1 MASSPPPTRTYR
13 TRGASRTVATT
24 TKPKRTTRTNKT
36 VKQET
41 EPILSMNKYTEGK
54 KRSLQDKNNS
64 KTVETKNEEGLVT
77 PVATTKKRVSKTS
90 LNNIDTDTPK
100 AVANNDVIIQ
110 ETPEMCTATPVT
122 PVTVKKSEHSIDD
135 TPVNTGVK
143 NSECST
149 EDTPI
154 NTVEEQVVEESPPT
168 TSRKSRTSVR
178 KSLKLGKTLSSS
190 TRLSSIKRM
199 SLLTL
204 RAVEAEA
211 MNSMCVERDPS
222 QNVPQS
228 KVKFIPC
235 LFIAV

>member
-1 MASSPPPTRTYR
+1 MPSSPPPTRPYR
-13 TRGASRTVATT
+13 TRGASRIVTTT
-24 TKPKRTTRTNKT
+24 TKPKRTTRKNK
-36 VKQET
+36 T
-41 EPILSMNKYTEGK
+41 EPILSMNKYIDQGK
-54 KRSLQDKNNS
+54 KRSLHDKNNS
-64 KTVETKNEEGLVT
+64 KSVETNNEEGLVT
-77 PVATTKKRVSKTS
+77 PVATTKKRASKTS
-90 LNNIDTDTPK
+90 LSNMDIDTPK
-100 AVANNDVIIQ
+100 AVGNNDVMVQ

-135 TPVNTGVK
+135 TPVNTVVK
-143 NSECST
+143 KSECST
-149 EDTPI
+149 DDTPV
-154 NTVEEQVVEESPPT
+154 NTVEESPPT

-211 MNSMCVERDPS
+211 MNSMRVERDPS

-235 LFIAV
+235 LFITV

>member
-1 MASSPPPTRTYR
+1 MASSPPPTRPYR
-13 TRGASRTVATT
+13 TRGASRTVTTT
-24 TKPKRTTRTNKT
+24 TKPKRTTHTNKT

-41 EPILSMNKYTEGK
+41 EPILSMNKYTDQGK
-54 KRSLQDKNNS
+54 KRSLHDKNNS
-64 KTVETKNEEGLVT
+64 KSVETNNEEGLVT
-77 PVATTKKRVSKTS
+77 PVATTKKCASKTS
-90 LNNIDTDTPK
+90 LSNMDIDTPK
-100 AVANNDVIIQ
+100 AVENNDVMVQ

-135 TPVNTGVK
+135 TPVNTVVK
-143 NSECST
+143 KSECST
-149 EDTPI
+149 DDTPV
-154 NTVEEQVVEESPPT
+154 NTVEESPST

-211 MNSMCVERDPS
+211 MNSMRVERDPS

-235 LFIAV
+235 LFITV

>member
-1 MASSPPPTRTYR
+1 MPSSPPPTRSYR
-13 TRGASRTVATT
+13 TRGASRIVTTT

-36 VKQET
+36 
-41 EPILSMNKYTEGK
+41 EPILSMNKYIDQGK
-54 KRSLQDKNNS
+54 KRSLHDKNNS
-64 KTVETKNEEGLVT
+64 KSVETNNEEGLVT
-77 PVATTKKRVSKTS
+77 PVATTKKRASKTS
-90 LNNIDTDTPK
+90 LSNMDIDTPK
-100 AVANNDVIIQ
+100 AVGNNDVMVQ

-135 TPVNTGVK
+135 TPVNTVVK
-143 NSECST
+143 KSECST
-149 EDTPI
+149 DDTPV
-154 NTVEEQVVEESPPT
+154 NTVEESPPT

-211 MNSMCVERDPS
+211 MNSMRVERDPS

-235 LFIAV
+235 LFITV